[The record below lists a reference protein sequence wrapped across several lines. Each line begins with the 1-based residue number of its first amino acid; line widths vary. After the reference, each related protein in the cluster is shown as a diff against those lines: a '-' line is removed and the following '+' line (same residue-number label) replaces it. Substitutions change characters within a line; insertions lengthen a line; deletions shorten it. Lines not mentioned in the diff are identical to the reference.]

1 MGEKR
6 LHEQVFRFLGAIG
19 WRGIVGW
26 LVGWLVGCKYVKGVF
41 EFLLQPPPGLSS
53 LFEFIRDQFDETI
66 R

>member
-1 MGEKR
+1 MER
-6 LHEQVFRFLGAIG
+6 DS
-19 WRGIVGW
+19 W

-53 LFEFIRDQFDETI
+53 LFEFNRDQFDETI